1 MYTFFDCKRK
11 NVNFVRCRGYRL
23 LLVIYRMGQRLRKLR
38 KIRKIRLHREGTHI
52 LIVSAICLAGLCAAL
67 HYCFESRVPFIVV
80 TVISSL
86 VYTLIVNFYRCP
98 IRKFE
103 FDTTDIVVAPADGKV
118 VVIEETDEPEY
129 FHDRR
134 LMISIFMS
142 PLNVHAN
149 WIPVDGHVKYVRH
162 YDGNH
167 RAAWLPKSSI
177 ENERSTLVIETPSGQ
192 EVLVRQVAG
201 AMARR
206 VVTYLE
212 EGSDYEIDEH
222 LGFIKLG
229 SRVDVYLPLTAVPQV
244 ALGDRTT
251 GNETV
256 IAKLK

>member
-1 MYTFFDCKRK
+1 MCVVGAY
-11 NVNFVRCRGYRL
+11 L
-23 LLVIYRMGQRLRKLR
+23 PPVINRMGKRLRKLR

-52 LIVSAICLAGLCAAL
+52 LIISAIVMAALCAAL
-67 HYCFESRVPFIVV
+67 HYVFQSRVPFIVV
-80 TVISSL
+80 TVLCSL
-86 VYTLIVNFYRCP
+86 VYILIVNFYRCP

-103 FDTTDIVVAPADGKV
+103 FDTTNIVVAPADGKV
-118 VVIEETDEPEY
+118 VVVEETDEYEY
-129 FHDRR
+129 FHERR

-162 YDGNH
+162 YNGNH

-177 ENERSTLVIETPSGQ
+177 ENERSTIVIETPSGQ
-192 EVLVRQVAG
+192 EILVRQVAG

-212 EGSDYEIDEH
+212 EGADYEIDEH

-229 SRVDVYLPLTAVPQV
+229 SRVDVYLPLNAEPLVE
-244 ALGDRTT
+244 LGHKTT

>member
-1 MYTFFDCKRK
+1 MGRK
-11 NVNFVRCRGYRL
+11 
-23 LLVIYRMGQRLRKLR
+23 LRKLR

-52 LIVSAICLAGLCAAL
+52 LTVSAIVFAVLCAAM
-67 HYCFESRVPFIVV
+67 HFCFETRVPFIVV
-80 TVISSL
+80 TVLCSL
-86 VYTLIVNFYRCP
+86 IYTLIVNFYRCP

-103 FDTTDIVVAPADGKV
+103 YDTTDVVVAPADGKV
-118 VVIEETDEPEY
+118 VVVEETDENEY

-142 PLNVHAN
+142 PFNVHAN
-149 WIPVDGHVKYVRH
+149 WIPVDGRVKYVRH

-167 RAAWLPKSSI
+167 RAAWLPKASI
-177 ENERSTLVIETPSGQ
+177 ENERSTIVIETPGG
-192 EVLVRQVAG
+192 EEILVRQVAG

-212 EGSDYEIDEH
+212 EGSEYEIDEH

-229 SRVDVYLPLTAVPQV
+229 SRVDVYLPLTAEPLIE
-244 ALGDRTT
+244 LGYKTT
-251 GNETV
+251 GNETI